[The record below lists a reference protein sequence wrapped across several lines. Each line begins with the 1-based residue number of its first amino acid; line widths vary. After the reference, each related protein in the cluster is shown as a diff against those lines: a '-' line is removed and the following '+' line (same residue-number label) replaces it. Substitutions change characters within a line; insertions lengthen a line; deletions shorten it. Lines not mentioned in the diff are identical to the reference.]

1 MSPVIFWKENAG
13 IIGKMFVNQI
23 GMTIFGL
30 LLALATAMVSGTLLL
45 LSSLFAIGFY
55 MCLLYMMSWDY
66 GARDKIRVDG
76 GRMAYF
82 PYKGVLLSL
91 YANLLNILLAVLAIV
106 GYFCTSNFEE
116 GIPAWAANLWFIS
129 NSAARFL
136 QAMYLGFIKVA
147 FPDDNPFALLLIV
160 VPALFFCGLGYML
173 GLKNRRIFGFA
184 APKPGNADEKAEY
197 PEHNR
202 PQMK

>member
-1 MSPVIFWKENAG
+1 MSPSIFWKENAG
-13 IIGKMFVNQI
+13 IIGKMIVNQI

-30 LLALATAMVSGTLLL
+30 LLSLATGFNSTLLL

-76 GRMAYF
+76 GRMTYF

-91 YANLLNILLAVLAIV
+91 YANVLNILLALCAIV
-106 GYFCTSNFEE
+106 GYYNTSSFEE

-136 QAMYLGFIKVA
+136 QAMYLGFLKIV
-147 FPDDNPFALLLIV
+147 FPDDNPFGLLLIV
-160 VPALFFCGLGYML
+160 VPALFFCGLGYFL
-173 GLKNRRIFGFA
+173 GLKNRRLFGFIGA
-184 APKPGNADEKAEY
+184 SKPAQDASADY
-197 PEHNR
+197 TDPNR
-202 PQMK
+202 PQLK